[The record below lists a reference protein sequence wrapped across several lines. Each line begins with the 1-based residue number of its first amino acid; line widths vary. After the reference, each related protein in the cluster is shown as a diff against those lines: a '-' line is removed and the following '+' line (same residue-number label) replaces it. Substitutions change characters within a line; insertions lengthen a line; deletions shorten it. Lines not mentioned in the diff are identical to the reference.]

1 MSLDESSVI
10 GRISKQWT
18 GFEAE
23 AFTDADN
30 FGLQFP
36 MDLDIKI
43 KAVILGACF
52 LIVSNRCSSL
62 IFFYFIMY
70 ELSYQLL
77 RIVLIVNQT
86 YLCVKPFL
94 GSN

>member
-10 GRISKQWT
+10 GRISKQWI

-36 MDLDIKI
+36 MELDVKI

-62 IFFYFIMY
+62 IIFLHDVLAF
-70 ELSYQLL
+70 LSNFKN
-77 RIVLIVNQT
+77 R
-86 YLCVKPFL
+86 
-94 GSN
+94 SNSK

>member
-30 FGLQFP
+30 FGLRFP
-36 MDLDIKI
+36 IDLDVKI

-52 LIVSNRCSSL
+52 LIVSNWYGGR
-62 IFFYFIMY
+62 
-70 ELSYQLL
+70 ELNAHAANAHNTTKKETS
-77 RIVLIVNQT
+77 
-86 YLCVKPFL
+86 CK
-94 GSN
+94 

>member
-62 IFFYFIMY
+62 IIFF
-70 ELSYQLL
+70 
-77 RIVLIVNQT
+77 T
-86 YLCVKPFL
+86 LCMCFPIKF
-94 GSN
+94 

>member
-1 MSLDESSVI
+1 MSLDETSVI

-36 MDLDIKI
+36 MDLDVKI

-52 LIVSNRCSSL
+52 LIVSAN
-62 IFFYFIMY
+62 M
-70 ELSYQLL
+70 
-77 RIVLIVNQT
+77 
-86 YLCVKPFL
+86 
-94 GSN
+94 

>member
-1 MSLDESSVI
+1 MFVNATDAHQTNSHMLMWCQVVSLDESSAI

-36 MDLDIKI
+36 MDLDVKI
-43 KAVILGACF
+43 KAVLLGACF
-52 LIVSNRCSSL
+52 LIVSICTL
-62 IFFYFIMY
+62 H
-70 ELSYQLL
+70 
-77 RIVLIVNQT
+77 
-86 YLCVKPFL
+86 
-94 GSN
+94 

>member
-1 MSLDESSVI
+1 VVSLDESSAI

-36 MDLDIKI
+36 MDLDVKI
-43 KAVILGACF
+43 KAVLLAACF
-52 LIVSNRCSSL
+52 LIVSMYTALIQTITPFKSESHNRPFCFL
-62 IFFYFIMY
+62 LQIFK
-70 ELSYQLL
+70 L
-77 RIVLIVNQT
+77 
-86 YLCVKPFL
+86 
-94 GSN
+94 